1 MVDTELMAL
10 LDDLTRQ
17 VGETTDVD
25 AVLEAIAAAARN
37 SLDEVDHA
45 GISIVHRDGTIETR
59 AWTGDLVTDLDKLQ
73 YVLGEG
79 PCLDAM
85 HAEANVVRADNI
97 RHDQRWPAFVPRAV
111 GLGLRSQLGVRVY
124 VSDKTVGGLNLYSTS
139 ADVISEDSVALAHLF
154 ATQAA
159 VALGRVRKVEEL
171 MTALE
176 TRTVIGQAVGVLIER
191 YKLDEDRAFNF
202 LTRVSQTN
210 NIKLRDIAKSVV
222 ETVSG
227 PVRS

>member
-1 MVDTELMAL
+1 VLDTELTAL

-25 AVLEAIAAAARN
+25 SVLEAIAAAARN

-59 AWTGDLVTDLDKLQ
+59 AWTRDLVIDLDKLQ
-73 YVLGEG
+73 YDLGEG

-85 HAEANVVRADNI
+85 HAEANVVHVDNV
-97 RHDQRWPAFVPRAV
+97 RHDQRWPTFIPQAV
-111 GLGLRSQLGVRVY
+111 NLGLRSQLGVRVY

-139 ADVISEDSVALAHLF
+139 ADAISEDSAALAHLF

-159 VALGRVRKVEEL
+159 VALGRVRKVEDL

-176 TRTVIGQAVGVLIER
+176 TRTTIGQAIGVLMER

-202 LTRVSQTN
+202 LTRISQTN
-210 NIKLRDIAKSVV
+210 NVKLRDIAKSVI
-222 ETVSG
+222 ETVS
-227 PVRS
+227 RS